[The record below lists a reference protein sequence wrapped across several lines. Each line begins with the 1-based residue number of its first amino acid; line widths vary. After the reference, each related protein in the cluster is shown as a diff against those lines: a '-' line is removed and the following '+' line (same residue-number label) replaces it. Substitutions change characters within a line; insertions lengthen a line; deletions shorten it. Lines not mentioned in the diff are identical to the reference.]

1 MPSRTVTLDDEAY
14 RRLKARKRSK
24 ESFSDTVK
32 RLARPRRPL
41 SDFAGM
47 WSDLTVKE
55 RKELDRVFSGMRKA
69 DARRAA
75 LLSAVRD

>member
-1 MPSRTVTLDDEAY
+1 MARRTVALDEDAY
-14 RRLKARKRSK
+14 VLLKARKRSE

-47 WSDLTVKE
+47 WSDLTVRE
-55 RKELDRVFSGMRKA
+55 RKELGRVFAGMRKA

-75 LLSAVRD
+75 LLSALRD